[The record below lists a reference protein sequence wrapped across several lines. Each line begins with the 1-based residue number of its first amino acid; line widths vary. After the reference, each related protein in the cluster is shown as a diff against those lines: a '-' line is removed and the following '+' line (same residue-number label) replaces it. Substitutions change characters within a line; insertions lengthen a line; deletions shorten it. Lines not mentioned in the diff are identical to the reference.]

1 MSIWPVHWK
10 LRTLVIV
17 LTFALVS
24 IFTLS
29 TILVYSSQEEVIWIQ
44 TTRIGT
50 QEQVVARAGAERI
63 ESFFRRVETD
73 LHIMS
78 QARAVGDYE
87 RSQTRSLLEVA
98 VDRYAGTPLVSF
110 VRVNKDGQIVLSINR
125 DRTQIDENVDAS
137 DRSYFI
143 WAKEQTDAEGVFL
156 SEPIIARAGPL
167 QGQKILVIA
176 APSYRDGAFDGVMFA
191 SIAFDQ
197 LVDEYVRGLAV
208 YEGVQTIL
216 LDRDGNILSGIIA
229 QDDVGYNARD
239 IIASDYPDKQKLYEG
254 YLDDILSGVNSWV
267 EVDLQFIQE
276 EKSGKWIV
284 GFAPMSFGSSMWSV
298 VVLVS
303 HDEALGRFERYQ
315 QYSQLGLVFAGLGVV
330 SIGLLSIVSMRKAQ
344 LVWYKRGF
352 ERAKKLKK
360 DALQAVGIDGGSD
373 KLSGKSKGS

>member
-17 LTFALVS
+17 LTFVLVS

-29 TILVYSSQEEVIWIQ
+29 TLLVYSTREEVVWIQ

-50 QEQVVARAGAERI
+50 DEQVVARAGAKRI

-73 LHIMS
+73 LHILS
-78 QARAVGDYE
+78 QARAVGEYE
-87 RSQTRSLLEVA
+87 RSQTGSLLEVA

-125 DRTQIDENVDAS
+125 ERIPMSENVDAK

-143 WAKEQTDAEGVFL
+143 WAKEQTDEAGVFL

-176 APSYRDGAFDGVMFA
+176 VPSYRDGVFDGVMFA

-197 LVDEYVRGLAV
+197 LVDEYVKSLAV
-208 YEGVQTIL
+208 YEGVQAML
-216 LDRDGNILSGIIA
+216 LDREGNILSGLFA
-229 QDDVGYNARD
+229 QDDVGHNARE

-254 YLDDILSGVNSWV
+254 YLAEILSGVNSWV
-267 EVDLQFIQE
+267 EVDLDFTQE
-276 EKSGKWIV
+276 EQGGKWIV
-284 GFAPMSFGSSMWSV
+284 GFAPMSFGNSLWSV

-303 HDEALGRFERYQ
+303 HNEALGRFERYQ
-315 QYSQLGLVFAGLGVV
+315 QYSQLGLIFAGLGVV

-352 ERAKKLKK
+352 ERAKKLKQ
-360 DALQAVGIDGGSD
+360 DAIQAVGIDGSSD
-373 KLSGKSKGS
+373 KLSGKNKGN